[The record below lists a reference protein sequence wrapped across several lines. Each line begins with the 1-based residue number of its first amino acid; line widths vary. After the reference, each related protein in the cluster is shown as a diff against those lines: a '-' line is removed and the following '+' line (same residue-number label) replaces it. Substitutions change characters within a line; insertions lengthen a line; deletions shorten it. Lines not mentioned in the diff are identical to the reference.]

1 MTNDIK
7 NQIEALLFASGRKM
21 TLDELKMHLNVSSS
35 QTIRDAFTELQKEYE
50 QRESP
55 VMLVEEGDSWKLT
68 TREKYLTMVRKINPN
83 TELTKTMMETLAV
96 IAWKQPITQSEVIAI
111 RTNKAYEH
119 IGALER
125 MGFLVKE
132 KYGRTY
138 MLKLTEKFYTYFDL
152 RDAQAARDMFKHIKE
167 DAETQRKLEEAR
179 TQADASAAG
188 QKIEPALTQ
197 ETTSLLSEPSLPAEE
212 SLSASPLELSE
223 FPSED
228 GMENS
233 PEQSSTPAPLAVSII
248 QGYEKAEPSKKEKSK
263 KGV

>member
-1 MTNDIK
+1 MVNDLK

-21 TLDELKMHLNVSSS
+21 TLDELKIHLNVSSV
-35 QTIRDAFTELQKEYE
+35 QTIKDAVSELQKEYE

-55 VMLVEEGDSWKLT
+55 VMLVQEGDSWKLT
-68 TREKYLTMVRKINPN
+68 TREKYLSMVRKINPN

-119 IGALER
+119 IAELEK

-138 MLKLTEKFYTYFDL
+138 MLKLTQKFFDYFDL

-167 DAETQRKLEEAR
+167 DAETQKKLEEAR
-179 TQADASAAG
+179 TQADASVAD
-188 QKIEPALTQ
+188 QKTNAPVQEAVQAESPELFSAMEPPL
-197 ETTSLLSEPSLPAEE
+197 PSLEE
-212 SLSASPLELSE
+212 DVPISPDADML
-223 FPSED
+223 
-228 GMENS
+228 
-233 PEQSSTPAPLAVSII
+233 PEQTPAPGIAVSIV
-248 QGYEKAEPSKKEKSK
+248 QGYEKAEEPKKTKERKKEEQQ
-263 KGV
+263 